1 MSDEHTTSARHY
13 CVRFSLPDRS
23 AGATGGK
30 LADGRRTVDKE
41 LRRNICRLIAGLVV
55 ADDDLEPAEDAFVDK
70 MLAKFEI
77 PPGERDT
84 IFPIV
89 DRSEAAEMIRQL
101 PKEAQATALELLIEA
116 TVADGVVAPE
126 EKAYLEAVGQE
137 MGVSSGELEKRVA
150 AKLPKK

>member
-1 MSDEHTTSARHY
+1 
-13 CVRFSLPDRS
+13 
-23 AGATGGK
+23 
-30 LADGRRTVDKE
+30 VDKE
-41 LRRNICRLIAGLVV
+41 LRRNICRLVAGLVV

-77 PPGERDT
+77 PADERDT

-101 PKEAQATALELLIEA
+101 PKDAQTTALDLLIEA

-137 MGVSSGELEKRVA
+137 LGVSSDELDKRVA

>member
-1 MSDEHTTSARHY
+1 
-13 CVRFSLPDRS
+13 
-23 AGATGGK
+23 
-30 LADGRRTVDKE
+30 VDKE

-77 PPGERDT
+77 PADERDT

-101 PKEAQATALELLIEA
+101 PKDAQATALELLIDA

-137 MGVSSGELEKRVA
+137 LGVPPAEIEKRVS

>member
-1 MSDEHTTSARHY
+1 M
-13 CVRFSLPDRS
+13 
-23 AGATGGK
+23 
-30 LADGRRTVDKE
+30 DKE
-41 LRRNICRLIAGLVV
+41 LRRSICRLIAGLVV

-77 PPGERDT
+77 PPEERDT

-89 DRSEAAEMIRQL
+89 DRSEAAETIRQL
-101 PKEAQATALELLIEA
+101 PKEAQTMALDLLIEA

-126 EKAYLEAVGQE
+126 EKAYLEAVGH
-137 MGVSSGELEKRVA
+137 ELGISPAELDKRVA

>member
-1 MSDEHTTSARHY
+1 M
-13 CVRFSLPDRS
+13 
-23 AGATGGK
+23 
-30 LADGRRTVDKE
+30 DKE
-41 LRRNICRLIAGLVV
+41 LRRNICRLVAGLVV

-77 PPGERDT
+77 PADERDT

-101 PKEAQATALELLIEA
+101 PKDAQTTALELLIEA

-126 EKAYLEAVGQE
+126 EKAYLEAVGKE
-137 MGVSSGELEKRVA
+137 LGVSSDELDKRVA

>member
-1 MSDEHTTSARHY
+1 
-13 CVRFSLPDRS
+13 
-23 AGATGGK
+23 
-30 LADGRRTVDKE
+30 VDKE

-77 PPGERDT
+77 PADERDT

-101 PKEAQATALELLIEA
+101 PKEAQTTALELLIEA

-137 MGVSSGELEKRVA
+137 LGISSDELDQRVA
-150 AKLPKK
+150 AKLTKK

>member
-1 MSDEHTTSARHY
+1 M
-13 CVRFSLPDRS
+13 
-23 AGATGGK
+23 
-30 LADGRRTVDKE
+30 DKE
-41 LRRNICRLIAGLVV
+41 LRRSICRLIAGLVV

-77 PPGERDT
+77 PPDERDT

-89 DRSEAAEMIRQL
+89 DRSEAAETIRQL
-101 PKEAQATALELLIEA
+101 PKEAQTMALDLLIEA

-126 EKAYLEAVGQE
+126 EKAYLEAVGN
-137 MGVSSGELEKRVA
+137 ELGISPAELDERVA